1 MLLEKK
7 DILPSK
13 KISTDPF
20 GLVDANPNVYGEIKT
35 AHFLASFSENARLDN
50 LLYINTYLNESISRS
65 KPKLNTA
72 NPYLMITQMLVW
84 HMNAGHYLTYKM
96 LTPEA
101 KRKSPRLKLFLP
113 Q

>member
-13 KISTDPF
+13 KISNDPF

-50 LLYINTYLNESISRS
+50 LLYMNTYLNESISRS

-72 NPYLMITQMLVW
+72 TLSHNYT
-84 HMNAGHYLTYKM
+84 NAGMAYECRPLSHLQNAY
-96 LTPEA
+96 
-101 KRKSPRLKLFLP
+101 S
-113 Q
+113 